1 MMQSGEGSLL
11 FSLSPSF
18 SSYSSGRFAE
28 IAARVVEEFRKE
40 SDTDPDIFNW
50 EPDSASSLHY
60 GPEPDE
66 FDQLPQILHG
76 GNAETET
83 SDEIADDEFEFAV
96 VPREPEEVTISAED
110 IFYNGQIRP
119 IYPVFNTN
127 LLLSDSIVDKNNSGG
142 NVDDGEHDDENLKKS
157 KPKRVHRPSLGK
169 LMSEERETNSCSS
182 SETEELDGVLPGT
195 YCVWTPK
202 ESLERCKKS
211 NSMGSSKRWKL
222 RDLLYRS
229 SSDGKETFVF
239 LSSSKRVEKFAEIS
253 KEKSSSGTGDE
264 KSTGKVKSSRVAAAA
279 AAAAA
284 TATGSNVSPTAAVE
298 GEEEAK
304 NSCKEGE
311 RKMQRIPCRQEMGD
325 LFNNVNGMNKNSHQ
339 F

>member
-11 FSLSPSF
+11 LSLSPSF

-40 SDTDPDIFNW
+40 SDTDPDMFDW
-50 EPDSASSLHY
+50 KTDAASSLQY
-60 GPEPDE
+60 GLQPDE
-66 FDQLPQILHG
+66 FNQAPQVQD
-76 GNAETET
+76 GNGETET
-83 SDEIADDEFEFAV
+83 VVDEIGDDEFEFAV
-96 VPREPEEVTISAED
+96 VPREPQEVTISAED
-110 IFYNGQIRP
+110 IFHNGQIRP

-127 LLLSDSIVDKNNSGG
+127 LLMDGSIADKNNS
-142 NVDDGEHDDENLKKS
+142 NVDGEEDEGNLMKKS

-182 SETEELDGVLPGT
+182 SEAEELDGVLPGT
-195 YCVWTPK
+195 YCVWSPK

-229 SSDGKETFVF
+229 NSDGKETFVF
-239 LSSSKRVEKFAEIS
+239 LSSSKRVEKFAEVS
-253 KEKSSSGTGDE
+253 KEKGTTGTGDE
-264 KSTGKVKSSRVAAAA
+264 KIAGKVKSSRVAAAA
-279 AAAAA
+279 AAAA
-284 TATGSNVSPTAAVE
+284 TATNVSSTAADE
-298 GEEEAK
+298 GEQVK
-304 NSCKEGE
+304 NSSKEAD
-311 RKMQRIPCRQEMGD
+311 RKSQSSPCRQEMTD

>member
-11 FSLSPSF
+11 LSLSPSF
-18 SSYSSGRFAE
+18 SSYSSDRFAE

-50 EPDSASSLHY
+50 KPDSASSLHY
-60 GPEPDE
+60 GPEPGE
-66 FDQLPQILHG
+66 FNQIPQILHG

-83 SDEIADDEFEFAV
+83 LDEIADDEFEFAV

-127 LLLSDSIVDKNNSGG
+127 LLLSDSIVDKNNSG
-142 NVDDGEHDDENLKKS
+142 NDVDVKHDDENLKKS

-239 LSSSKRVEKFAEIS
+239 LSSSKRVEKFAEIP
-253 KEKSSSGTGDE
+253 KEKGSTGSGDE

-279 AAAAA
+279 AATA
-284 TATGSNVSPTAAVE
+284 TATNVSPTATVE
-298 GEEEAK
+298 GEEEK
-304 NSCKEGE
+304 NSWKEGD
-311 RKMQRIPCRQEMGD
+311 RKIQSIPCRQEMGD

-339 F
+339 L

>member
-11 FSLSPSF
+11 LSLSPSF

-40 SDTDPDIFNW
+40 SDPDPDIFNW
-50 EPDSASSLHY
+50 KPDVASSLQH
-60 GPEPDE
+60 GPEPEE
-66 FDQLPQILHG
+66 FNQAPQVQD
-76 GNAETET
+76 GNGETET
-83 SDEIADDEFEFAV
+83 VGDEIADDEFEFAV
-96 VPREPEEVTISAED
+96 VPREPQEVTISAED

-127 LLLSDSIVDKNNSGG
+127 LLLSGAIVDKNNS
-142 NVDDGEHDDENLKKS
+142 NVDDEDDDGKLLKKS

-182 SETEELDGVLPGT
+182 SEAEELDGVLPGT
-195 YCVWTPK
+195 YCVWSPK

-229 SSDGKETFVF
+229 NSDGKETFVF

-253 KEKSSSGTGDE
+253 KEKGTTGTGDE
-264 KSTGKVKSSRVAAAA
+264 KISGKVKSSRVAAAA

-284 TATGSNVSPTAAVE
+284 ATATNVSPPAADE
-298 GEEEAK
+298 GEQVK
-304 NSCKEGE
+304 NSSKEAD
-311 RKMQRIPCRQEMGD
+311 RKNQSIPCRQEMTD
-325 LFNNVNGMNKNSHQ
+325 LFNNVNGMNKNLT
-339 F
+339 